1 LLSLP
6 TKWKTIKVLTLL
18 APVQDQ
24 TQQRCDTG
32 HKILNGLGNGCI
44 AGISPNGAVGW
55 RVHVLAL
62 GKPKGLLSPSPFNG
76 YLEYRI
82 LRHGHFT
89 GRSHW
94 KVLLNNLA
102 EQESRVA
109 VKGDFASLKA

>member
-1 LLSLP
+1 M
-6 TKWKTIKVLTLL
+6 KVLTLL

-44 AGISPNGAVGW
+44 TGISPNGAVGW

-76 YLEYRI
+76 YLDLFGIPNSQTRPPHREI
-82 LRHGHFT
+82 PLEGP
-89 GRSHW
+89 S
-94 KVLLNNLA
+94 
-102 EQESRVA
+102 QQSC
-109 VKGDFASLKA
+109 